1 VLPFGAGGFE
11 LVAKLVGHAVDY
23 LLGGPTVGGA
33 NEVRLRRWLAL
44 PAPQLTLPHTHARYV
59 VVATETT
66 GSGSRR
72 ERLRAIGAAGVERMQ
87 IDLADCF
94 MAELRLRR
102 TVAEAD
108 RPLRGSR
115 GQSPV
120 ADAEPALDMLDF
132 LEYLGQAPLVAFAIE
147 PARRSVER
155 AVKSALGVPFRHPW
169 IDLAALL
176 STLYPEDPCATLP
189 AWLERVGLAAG
200 AVQDPLGNAF
210 ATAQLLQVA
219 LVAADRAG
227 LISAAHLMAK
237 RSA

>member
-1 VLPFGAGGFE
+1 

-44 PAPQLTLPHTHARYV
+44 PGPQLSLPHAQARYV
-59 VVATETT
+59 VVATETI

-72 ERLRAIGAAGVERMQ
+72 ERLRAIGAAAVARMQ

-94 MAELRLRR
+94 AAELRLRR

-108 RPLRGSR
+108 LTPPGSG
-115 GQSPV
+115 GQTPV
-120 ADAEPALDMLDF
+120 ADAEPALAMLDF
-132 LEYLGQAPLVAFAIE
+132 LEYLGQAPLVAFAVE
-147 PARRSVER
+147 SARRDVER

-169 IDLAALL
+169 IDFAGLL
-176 STLYPEDPCATLP
+176 STLYPEDPCATP
-189 AWLERVGLAAG
+189 RAWLERVGLAAG

-210 ATAQLLQVA
+210 ATAQLLQMA
-219 LVAADRAG
+219 LVAADREG
-227 LISAAHLMAK
+227 LVCAAHLMA
-237 RSA
+237 RPSA

>member
-1 VLPFGAGGFE
+1 MPFSAGGFE

-44 PAPQLTLPHTHARYV
+44 PAPQLTLPHAHARYV

-72 ERLRAIGAAGVERMQ
+72 ERLRAIGAAGVARMHL
-87 IDLADCF
+87 DLADCF
-94 MAELRLRR
+94 AADLRLRR
-102 TVAEAD
+102 TVAEPD
-108 RPLRGSR
+108 RPLRGSG
-115 GQSPV
+115 GQTPV

-132 LEYLGQAPLVAFAIE
+132 LEYLGQAPLVAFAVG
-147 PARRSVER
+147 PARRDVER

-169 IDLAALL
+169 IDFAALL
-176 STLYPEDPCATLP
+176 SALYPEDPCATLP

-210 ATAQLLQVA
+210 ATAQLLQMA